1 MFNKAKFSALLKL
14 AQGNRSLNEFAR
26 QASVSGSYISN
37 LMNCKNENAPEAK
50 TIKKIAD
57 AAHNDVTYADLLDA
71 VGLLTSDLKEKLDR
85 LAVLK
90 GLDSDYKKAE
100 TDLNQANIELEK
112 ANYLVKEAEAE
123 YKNLLDL
130 EKMGAK
136 TVGNFIR
143 VPLLGN
149 IAAGLP
155 IFANE
160 NIIEW
165 EYVADT
171 FGAAEGE
178 IFSLIVKGDSMTGS
192 RIYNGDKVLVRI
204 QQEVADGEIAVINV
218 DGENATLKRVK
229 HVEGKVLLIADN
241 PKYDPILVESES
253 ARVCG
258 KVIQV
263 LFDPNR
269 RY

>member
-1 MFNKAKFSALLKL
+1 MFNRAKFAELLKS
-14 AQGNRSLNEFAR
+14 AQGKRSLNEFAR
-26 QASVSGSYISN
+26 QADVSNSYLSN
-37 LMNCKNENAPEAK
+37 LMNCKKDNAPEAK

-57 AAHNDVTYADLLDA
+57 AAHNEVAYADLLDA
-71 VGLLTSDLKEKLDR
+71 VGLLTPDLKEKLDR
-85 LAVLK
+85 LTTLK
-90 GLDSDYKKAE
+90 WLSHEYEKAE
-100 TDLNQANIELEK
+100 SDLHQANRDLEK

-123 YKNLLDL
+123 YQNLKDL

-136 TVGNFIR
+136 TVGHFIR

-149 IAAGLP
+149 IAAGQP
-155 IFANE
+155 IFASE

-171 FGAAEGE
+171 FGAVEGE
-178 IFSLIVKGDSMTGS
+178 VFSLVVKGDSMTGS
-192 RIYNGDKVLVRI
+192 RIYDGDKVLVRI
-204 QQEVADGEIAVINV
+204 QPEVADGEIAVINV

-229 HVEGKVLLIADN
+229 HVDGKVLLIADN
-241 PKYDPILVESES
+241 PKYAPILVQSEN

-263 LFDPNR
+263 LFDPNKR
-269 RY
+269 F

>member
-1 MFNKAKFSALLKL
+1 MFNKEKFSELLKL
-14 AQGNRSLNEFAR
+14 AQGKRSLNEFAR
-26 QASVSGSYISN
+26 QAEVSNSYISN

-57 AAHNDVTYADLLDA
+57 AAHNEVSYADLLDA
-71 VGLLTSDLKEKLDR
+71 VGLLTPDVKEKIDR
-85 LAVLK
+85 LTTLK
-90 GLDSDYKKAE
+90 GLNHEYEKAE
-100 TDLNQANIELEK
+100 NDLVRANRDLEK
-112 ANYLVKEAEAE
+112 TTHLVKEAEAE
-123 YKNLLDL
+123 YQNLLDL

-155 IFANE
+155 IFASE

-178 IFSLIVKGDSMTGS
+178 IFSLVVKGDSMTGS
-192 RIYNGDKVLVRI
+192 RIYDGDKVLVRI
-204 QQEVADGEIAVINV
+204 QPEVSDGEIAVVNV

-229 HVEGKVLLIADN
+229 HVEGKVLLLADN
-241 PKYDPILVESES
+241 PKYSPILIESES